1 MQDYNNRKWYKG
13 DYNNLTYEQISKW
26 KPQRELFDDDFN
38 ECDSG
43 YCGL

>member
-1 MQDYNNRKWYKG
+1 MKDYNKRKWYKG
-13 DYNNLTYEQISKW
+13 DYNNLTYEQVKKW
-26 KPQRELFDDDFN
+26 QPQTELFDDDFN